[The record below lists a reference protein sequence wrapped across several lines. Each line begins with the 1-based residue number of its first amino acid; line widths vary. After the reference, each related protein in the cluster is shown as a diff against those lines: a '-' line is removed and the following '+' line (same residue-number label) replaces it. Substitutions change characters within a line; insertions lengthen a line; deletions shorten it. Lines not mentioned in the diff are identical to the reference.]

1 MNTNMTGR
9 TVVVT
14 GGSGALGSAIVRQFA
29 AEGAAAIAIVDRDH
43 DATHAAAAVLRDAT
57 SSRRGKGA
65 ADVDVVPIVLDVTDH
80 DAVQTAY
87 ADIARQF
94 GRIDIA
100 INNAGI
106 VAPSARL
113 HHVAVDDFRRVLEVN
128 LVGIFNC
135 TKAAIVQM
143 RNDGEGGAIVNTAS
157 VAGFTTWTHSCPY
170 GASKAAV
177 IQLSKLAA
185 AEYAADRIRVNCV
198 SPGTFVTSFH
208 DDLPPGALEAIRGR
222 HPLGRFGSTSE
233 IAAAYVYLCSD
244 AAGWVTGTNL
254 VIDGGMAVG

>member
-1 MNTNMTGR
+1 MTGR

-14 GGSGALGSAIVRQFA
+14 GGSGALGSAIARRFA
-29 AEGAAAIAIVDRDH
+29 AEGVGAIAIVDCDH
-43 DATHAAAAVLRDAT
+43 DATHKAVAALREVT
-57 SSRRGKGA
+57 SSGTSSA
-65 ADVDVVPIVLDVTDH
+65 STVDVVPVVVDVTDH
-80 DAVQTAY
+80 DAVQAAY
-87 ADIARQF
+87 AGLASQF
-94 GRIDIA
+94 GRLDIA

-113 HHVAVDDFRRVLEVN
+113 HHVTVEDFRRVIEVN

-143 RNDGEGGAIVNTAS
+143 RADGRGGAIVNTAS
-157 VAGFTTWTHSCPY
+157 VAGFTTWTHSSPY

-177 IQLSKLAA
+177 IQLTKLAA
-185 AEYAADRIRVNCV
+185 AEYAADGIRVNCV
-198 SPGTFVTSFH
+198 SPGTFVTRFH
-208 DDLPPGALEAIRGR
+208 DDLPTSALDAIRGR
-222 HPLGRFGSTSE
+222 HPLGRFGSTDE